1 MTRRSTWQTVACMRL
16 ILVKK
21 AFFIPSCLK
30 CFCMSSFI
38 ITCPKCDH
46 QFEPGDTMREEIE
59 KELRGKMID
68 WQKKKEVETAELLEA
83 EKKRIQAELQETVK
97 KSLAADYENQLK
109 LLQQKAVESEEKLKE
124 SRKKELEFLQK
135 EQALKAK
142 EEEIQITIQR
152 QLLEERAKLK
162 EQLQK
167 EEADK
172 ISLKEQEYQ
181 LRTKELEKQIE
192 DQKKLVEEM
201 RRKQEQG
208 SMQLQGEVQELMLE
222 EMLQSTF
229 PFDKIEEV
237 GKGVRGADCI
247 QIVRNQFGNES
258 GKIIY
263 ESKRTKDFSNEW
275 IEKLKKDMRSF
286 GADVAVI
293 VTQTFPKDMDRF
305 GEKDG
310 VYICTFSEVRS
321 VALLLR
327 NALLKIADARKS
339 QENKGDKMVMLYDY
353 LTGTEFSEQWKAIRE
368 GFMTMRQS
376 IQRERDTMEKLW
388 KAREKQLEKVL
399 LNAAHI
405 QGSVEGIAGADAVN
419 LNLLEDNDPLL
430 ID

>member
-1 MTRRSTWQTVACMRL
+1 
-16 ILVKK
+16 
-21 AFFIPSCLK
+21 
-30 CFCMSSFI
+30 MSSFI
-38 ITCPKCDH
+38 ITCPNCSH
-46 QFEPGDTMREEIE
+46 QFEPGDTMRDEIE

-68 WQKKKEVETAELLEA
+68 WQKKKEIETAELLEA
-83 EKKRIQAELQETVK
+83 EKKKMQSEMQETVK
-97 KSLAADYENQLK
+97 KSMAADYENQLK
-109 LLQQKAVESEEKLKE
+109 LLKQEAADSAEKLKE
-124 SRKKELEFLQK
+124 SRRKELEFLQK
-135 EQALKAK
+135 EQALKTR
-142 EEEIQITIQR
+142 EEELQLTIQR
-152 QLLEERAKLK
+152 QLMEERSKLK

-167 EEADK
+167 EESEK

-201 RRKQEQG
+201 RRKSEQG

-247 QIVRNQFGNES
+247 QLVRNQFGNES

-275 IEKLKKDMRSF
+275 IEKLKKDMRSH

-293 VTQTFPKDMDRF
+293 VTQTFPKDMERF

-310 VYICTFSEVRS
+310 VYICTFTEVRS

-368 GFMTMRQS
+368 GFMSMRQS
-376 IQRERDTMEKLW
+376 IQKERDTMERLW

-419 LNLLEDNDPLL
+419 LNLIEDNDTLL

>member
-1 MTRRSTWQTVACMRL
+1 
-16 ILVKK
+16 
-21 AFFIPSCLK
+21 
-30 CFCMSSFI
+30 MSSFI
-38 ITCPKCDH
+38 ITCPNCSH
-46 QFEPGDTMREEIE
+46 QFEPGDTMRDEIE
-59 KELRGKMID
+59 KELRGKMKE
-68 WQKKKEVETAELLEA
+68 WQKKKEIETAELLEA
-83 EKKRIQAELQETVK
+83 EKKKMQTEMQEAVR

-109 LLQQKAVESEEKLKE
+109 LLQQEVTDNAEKLKE
-124 SRKKELEFLQK
+124 SRRKELEFLQK
-135 EQALKAK
+135 EQALKTK
-142 EEEIQITIQR
+142 EAEMQLTIQR
-152 QLLEERAKLK
+152 QLMEERAKLK

-167 EEADK
+167 EESEK
-172 ISLKEQEYQ
+172 INLKEQEYQ

-201 RRKQEQG
+201 RRKSEQG

-275 IEKLKKDMRSF
+275 IEKLKKDMRSH

-310 VYICTFSEVRS
+310 VYICTFNEVRS

-368 GFMTMRQS
+368 GFMSMRQS
-376 IQRERDTMEKLW
+376 IQKERDTMERLW

-419 LNLLEDNDPLL
+419 LNLLEDNDNLL